1 MLKSQSLENE
11 NDNNEHNERLQ
22 EQLVYV
28 YQNSPFYRNII
39 LKNKI
44 DIQNIRSVQDLSIFP
59 ITEKADLQAHWKEMI
74 ACNSE
79 EIADYS
85 TTSGTSG
92 KPVTVPISQ
101 SDLKRLAQNEAYS
114 FQKMELNSSDIIQLC
129 TATDR
134 SFMAGLA
141 YMMGAHL
148 LKIPLVRTGAGM
160 PEMQWERMLTLGV
173 TTLVAVPSFVV
184 KLIEYAENEQVDLS
198 SLKLKKILCI
208 GEAIRNESFD
218 FNALGK
224 RIIEKL
230 PGVQLFST
238 YASTEMQTA
247 FTECKNGNGAHLN
260 PDLMLVEFLDENNV
274 PVQEGEIG
282 ELTIT
287 NLGVTGMPLIR
298 FKTGDL
304 CKFYTTPCTCG
315 DNSLRVGPILGRKQ
329 QMIKFKGTTLF
340 PAAIQEVID
349 TYEEIADAITVL
361 NSDEFGNDLISVYVT
376 LKNDNNNAFDKKLKN
391 SFKSRLRVTPEVII
405 SNKVLIE
412 TLRSSVPSRK
422 LVKLVD
428 LRNKN

>member
-1 MLKSQSLENE
+1 MQNDSIKEYNE
-11 NDNNEHNERLQ
+11 QNERLQ
-22 EQLVYV
+22 KQLVYV
-28 YQNSPFYRNII
+28 YQNSPYYRNII
-39 LKNKI
+39 QENKI
-44 DIQNIRSVQDLSIFP
+44 DIQNIHTIKDLSIFP
-59 ITEKADLQAHWKEMI
+59 VTEKADLQAHWKEMI
-74 ACNSE
+74 ACNKE

-92 KPVTVPISQ
+92 IPVTVPISQ
-101 SDLKRLAQNEAYS
+101 SDLERLAQNEAYS
-114 FQKMELNSSDIIQLC
+114 FQKIELNSADIIQLC

-173 TTLVAVPSFVV
+173 TTLIAVPSFVI
-184 KLIEYAENEQVDLS
+184 KLIEYAENAQIDLS
-198 SLKLKKILCI
+198 SLKLSKILCI
-208 GEAIRNESFD
+208 GEAIRNENFEL
-218 FNALGK
+218 NALGK
-224 RIIEKL
+224 RIAEKL
-230 PGVQLFST
+230 PQVRLFST

-247 FTECKNGNGAHLN
+247 FTECKCGKGGHLN
-260 PDLMLVEFLDENNV
+260 ENLMLVEFLDENNQ
-274 PVQEGEIG
+274 PVKDGETG

-287 NLGVTGMPLIR
+287 HLGVTGMPLIR

-304 CKFYTTPCTCG
+304 CKFYSTPCACG

-349 TYEEIADAITVL
+349 AYEEIADAITVL
-361 NSDEFGNDLISVYVT
+361 NSDEFGNDLISVYVA
-376 LKNDNNNAFDKKLKN
+376 LKNENNTAFDKKLKD
-391 SFKSRLRVTPEVII
+391 SFKSRLRVTPEVIL
-405 SNKVLIE
+405 SNKMLIE
-412 TLRSSVPSRK
+412 TLRKSVASRK
-422 LVKLVD
+422 MVKLVD